1 MGSIYNPKKAKKQK
15 QENNQPHEQQERE
28 VFYSTDKGVTGDK
41 PQNIKDKQRG
51 KVFGNPSSTFG
62 N

>member
-1 MGSIYNPKKAKKQK
+1 MGNIYKKALEAKQQKNKKPQ
-15 QENNQPHEQQERE
+15 EQQKSK

-41 PQNIKDKQRG
+41 PQNIKDEQRG
-51 KVFGNPSSTFG
+51 KIFGNPGGILG